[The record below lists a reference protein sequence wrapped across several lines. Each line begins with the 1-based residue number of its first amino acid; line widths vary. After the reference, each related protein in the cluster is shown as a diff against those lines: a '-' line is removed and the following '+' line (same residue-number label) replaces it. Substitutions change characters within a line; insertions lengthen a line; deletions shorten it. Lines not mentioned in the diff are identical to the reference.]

1 MGGFTAFF
9 DLGVG
14 LGAPLAGA
22 ISAVAGYPAAFGV
35 AAGAA
40 AAGALLT
47 LLGDAAVSSSG
58 PRKLGP
64 SADAG

>member
-40 AAGALLT
+40 AAGALIT
-47 LLGDAAVSSSG
+47 MVSASG

-64 SADAG
+64 SE